1 LYPCYSP
8 FYITGFIELLR
19 GGVFKNYFNRIIIQE
34 INAIMMSHLPEKLW
48 NKCLEVIK
56 DNISEASYTTWFI
69 PIIPLQYDNN
79 VLVLQVPSQ
88 YFVEFIEE
96 KYIDLLKKTLYRV
109 IGIGTMLEYRVLIDK
124 DSGQGTRIPSEGNQP
139 AVQPVSSTS
148 VSQASS
154 AGNASRY
161 VNPYQKQRLPEID
174 PQLNKKHNFNTLI
187 EGKSNKLARTAGI
200 SIAENP
206 GKTIFN
212 PLFVYGESGVGK
224 THLANAIGVM
234 TKQLH
239 PDKRVLY
246 VSSNTFQ
253 IQYTDAVR
261 NNSAND
267 FLNFYQTIDVLIVDD
282 IQELAGKTGTQN
294 TFFHLFNHLHQS
306 GKQLILTS
314 DRSPLVLAGMEQR
327 LLTRFKWGLSAEI
340 EKPDFDLRKAILKD
354 KIYRDGLEIS
364 EDVVDYIATYVTD
377 NVRDLEGTLASLMAH
392 STLANMPIDLQ
403 LAEKVVGRIVSV
415 KPRTNTVEYIRD
427 VVCDHF
433 SLSVDA
439 ISTRSRKREVVQARQ
454 IAMYLSKQL
463 TRNSLSS
470 IGDLIGQRDHSTVL
484 HACKIV
490 TDLMEIDKGFRMS
503 VKEIESKLK
512 G

>member
-1 LYPCYSP
+1 
-8 FYITGFIELLR
+8 
-19 GGVFKNYFNRIIIQE
+19 
-34 INAIMMSHLPEKLW
+34 MMSHLPEKLW
-48 NKCLEVIK
+48 SKCLEVIK
-56 DNISEASYTTWFI
+56 DNISEASYNTWFM
-69 PIIPLQYDNN
+69 PIVPLQYENN

-88 YFVEFIEE
+88 FFVEYIEE
-96 KYIDLLKKTLYRV
+96 KYIDLLRMTLYRV
-109 IGIGTMLEYRVLIDK
+109 IGNGTLLEYRVLIDQT
-124 DSGQGTRIPSEGNQP
+124 SGHGTRIPSEGNHKQP
-139 AVQPVSSTS
+139 QAPTPSPSS
-148 VSQASS
+148 
-154 AGNASRY
+154 GPKY

-174 PQLNKKHNFNTLI
+174 PQLNMKHTFNNLI
-187 EGKSNKLARTAGI
+187 EGKSNKLARTAGM
-200 SIAENP
+200 SIANDP

-239 PDKRVLY
+239 PEKRVLY

-261 NNSAND
+261 NNAAND

-306 GKQLILTS
+306 GKQLVLTS

-354 KIYRDGLEIS
+354 KIYRDGLEIT
-364 EDVVDYIATYVTD
+364 EEVVDFIARHVTD
-377 NVRDLEGTLASLMAH
+377 NVRDLEGTLASLLAH
-392 STLANMPIDLQ
+392 STLVNMPVDLQ
-403 LAEKVVGRIVSV
+403 LAGKVVGRMVNV
-415 KPRTNTVEYIRD
+415 KSRVTTVEHIRD

-454 IAMYLSKQL
+454 IAMYLSKQM
-463 TRNSLSS
+463 TKNSLSS
-470 IGDLIGQRDHSTVL
+470 IGDLIGQRDHATVL

-490 TDLMEIDKGFRMS
+490 TDLMEIDKSFRLS
-503 VKEIESKLK
+503 VKEIEGKLK
-512 G
+512 A

>member
-1 LYPCYSP
+1 
-8 FYITGFIELLR
+8 
-19 GGVFKNYFNRIIIQE
+19 
-34 INAIMMSHLPEKLW
+34 MMSHLPEKLW
-48 NKCLEVIK
+48 SKCLEVIK
-56 DNISEASYTTWFI
+56 DNINEASFNTWFM
-69 PIIPLQYDNN
+69 PIVPLQYENN

-96 KYIDLLKKTLYRV
+96 KYIDLLKMTLYRV
-109 IGIGTMLEYRVLIDK
+109 LGEGTLLEYRVLIDK
-124 DSGQGTRIPSEGNQP
+124 SSGQGTRIPSEGNNPKPQ
-139 AVQPVSSTS
+139 AVNTAAT
-148 VSQASS
+148 QAP
-154 AGNASRY
+154 RY
-161 VNPYQKQRLPEID
+161 VDPYQKQRLPELD
-174 PQLNKKHNFNTLI
+174 PQLNLKYNFNNLV

-200 SIAENP
+200 SIANDP

-224 THLANAIGVM
+224 THLANAIGVL

-239 PDKRVLY
+239 PEKRVLY

-261 NNSAND
+261 RNAAND
-267 FLNFYQTIDVLIVDD
+267 FLNFYQTIDVLILED
-282 IQELAGKTGTQN
+282 IHELMGKTGTQS
-294 TFFHLFNHLHQS
+294 TFFHLFNHLHQN

-340 EKPDFDLRKAILKD
+340 EKPDFELRKAILKN

-364 EDVVDYIATYVTD
+364 DEVVNYIATHVTD
-377 NVRDLEGTLASLMAH
+377 NVRDLEGTLASLLAH
-392 STLANMPIDLQ
+392 STLANTPVDMH
-403 LAEKVVGRIVSV
+403 LAEKVVGRIVNV
-415 KPRTNTVEYIRD
+415 RPRTTTVEQIRD
-427 VVCDHF
+427 VVCEHF

-463 TRNSLSS
+463 TKNSLSS
-470 IGDLIGQRDHSTVL
+470 IGDLIGQRDHATVL

-490 TDLMEIDKGFRMS
+490 TDLMEIDKSFRLS
-503 VKEIESKLK
+503 VKEIEDKLK
-512 G
+512 A